1 MSFEPAH
8 PLPALEAAAR
18 GVVVDVRSVSKCFNI
33 YDRPQ
38 DRLLQAVWRGRR
50 TYFREF
56 WPLRD
61 VSLQIREGEIV
72 GVIGRNG
79 SGKSTLLQLICG
91 ILEPTAGIIQANGR
105 VSALLELG
113 AGFNPDYT
121 GRENVYVSGAIL
133 GLEKAEIDARFSE
146 IAAFADI
153 GEFMDRPVKIYSTG
167 MFVRL
172 AFAVAASVNPRI
184 LVVDEALAVGDAK
197 FQAKCFRHFDELT
210 ARGTTIILVTH
221 ALDLVTRFCTRAIL
235 LASGRMC
242 MDGAPRDVVNTYL
255 NDLFGVPRVASSQPR
270 VAQPAATSACR
281 DRGFEQRPGYSADE
295 FRWGSREA
303 EIVDFA
309 LTTDGASPTAAL
321 VSGEEMRLSFRV
333 HFHRQVELPIYGV
346 TIKTPDGTT
355 IFGTN
360 TRDGGEVPM
369 FRPAGEGRDVE
380 AHFRICQL
388 LGPGDYLIS
397 VGVSEQR
404 GGEVVPL
411 DRRYDAIH
419 VQVENPRS
427 RAFGLAVFDTDVA
440 INDLPLRA

>member
-1 MSFEPAH
+1 MSFEPTR
-8 PLPALEAAAR
+8 PVPAPEAAVR
-18 GVVVDVRSVSKCFNI
+18 GIAVDVRDVSKCFNI

-38 DRLLQAVWRGRR
+38 DRLLQALWRGRR

-61 VSLQIREGEIV
+61 ISLQIREGEIV

-91 ILEPTAGIIQANGR
+91 ILEPTAGSIQTNGR

-146 IAAFADI
+146 VAAFADI

-172 AFAVAASVNPRI
+172 AFAVAACVNPRI

-197 FQAKCFRHFDELT
+197 YQAKCFRRFDELT

-235 LASGRMC
+235 LDSGKMC
-242 MDGAPRDVVNTYL
+242 MDGAPRDVVNGYL
-255 NDLFGVPRVASSQPR
+255 NDLFGVPRVAPSQPR
-270 VAQPAATSACR
+270 AAQSAATSVCR
-281 DRGFEQRPGYSADE
+281 DRGFEQRPGYSTDE

-309 LTTDGASPTAAL
+309 LSTDGASPTAAL
-321 VSGEEMRLSFRV
+321 VSGEEMRLTFRV
-333 HFHRQVELPIYGV
+333 RFHRQVELPIYGV

-369 FRPAGEGRDVE
+369 FRPAGEGREVE
-380 AHFRICQL
+380 AHFRIRQL

-440 INDLPLRA
+440 IDDVPVRA

>member
-1 MSFEPAH
+1 MSFEPDH
-8 PLPALEAAAR
+8 PFPGSKALAPDVA
-18 GVVVDVRSVSKCFNI
+18 VDVRNVSKCFNI

-38 DRLLQAVWRGRR
+38 DRLLQAIWRGRR
-50 TYFREF
+50 SYFREF

-61 VSLQIREGEIV
+61 ISLQIRQGEVV
-72 GVIGRNG
+72 GVVGCNG
-79 SGKSTLLQLICG
+79 SGKSTLLQVICG
-91 ILEPTAGIIQANGR
+91 ILEPTAGSIQANGR

-113 AGFNPDYT
+113 AGFNPDYS

-153 GEFMDRPVKIYSTG
+153 GEFMDRPVKTYSTG

-172 AFAVAASVNPRI
+172 AFAVAACVNPRI

-197 FQAKCFRHFDELT
+197 FQAKCFRRFDELT
-210 ARGTTIILVTH
+210 ARGATIILVTH

-235 LASGRMC
+235 LDGGRLR
-242 MDGAPRDVVNTYL
+242 MDGAPRDVVNAYL
-255 NDLFGVPRVASSQPR
+255 NDLFGVSRSVGQRHSL
-270 VAQPAATSACR
+270 AQPIPDPACE
-281 DRGFEQRPGYSADE
+281 DCGFERRPGYNADE

-303 EIVDFA
+303 QIVDFA
-309 LTTDGASPTAAL
+309 LTSGGSTTTAAL
-321 VSGEEMRLSFRV
+321 TSGEEMMLTFRV
-333 HFHRQVELPIYGV
+333 HFHRLVELPIYGV
-346 TIKTPDGTT
+346 TIKTPDGVTV
-355 IFGTN
+355 FGTN

-369 FRPAGEGRDVE
+369 FRPAGEGSDVE
-380 AHFRICQL
+380 ARFRIRQQ

-419 VQVENPRS
+419 VQVENPKS
-427 RAFGLAVFDTDVA
+427 RAFGLAFFNADMA
-440 INDLPLRA
+440 INELPLRA

>member
-1 MSFEPAH
+1 MSFEPAR
-8 PLPALEAAAR
+8 PLPATEAAVP
-18 GVVVDVRSVSKCFNI
+18 GVAVDIHNLSKCFNI

-38 DRLLQAVWRGRR
+38 DRLLQALRRGRR
-50 TYFREF
+50 TYYREF

-61 VSLQIREGEIV
+61 ISLRIREGEIL

-91 ILEPTAGIIQANGR
+91 ILEPTAGSIEANGR

-172 AFAVAASVNPRI
+172 AFAVAACVNPRI

-197 FQAKCFRHFDELT
+197 FQAKCFRRFDELT

-221 ALDLVTRFCTRAIL
+221 AVDLVTRFCTRAIL
-235 LASGRMC
+235 LDGGRLR
-242 MDGAPRDVVNTYL
+242 MDGAPRDVVNAYL
-255 NDLFGVPRVASSQPR
+255 SDLFGVPRAVPPEPR
-270 VAQPAATSACR
+270 AAQPAATPACQ

-309 LTTDGASPTAAL
+309 LTTAGLSPTAAL
-321 VSGEEMRLSFRV
+321 VSGEEVLLTLRV
-333 HFHRQVELPIYGV
+333 HFHRKVELPIYGV

-355 IFGTN
+355 VFGTN
-360 TRDGGEVPM
+360 TRDAGEVPI
-369 FRPAGEGRDVE
+369 FRQAGEGRDVE
-380 AHFRICQL
+380 ARFRIRQL
-388 LGPGDYLIS
+388 LGPGDYLLS

>member
-1 MSFEPAH
+1 MSFEPAR
-8 PLPALEAAAR
+8 PLPATEAAVP
-18 GVVVDVRSVSKCFNI
+18 GVAVDVHNLSKCFNI

-38 DRLLQAVWRGRR
+38 DRLLQALRRGRR

-61 VSLQIREGEIV
+61 ISLRIREGEIL

-91 ILEPTAGIIQANGR
+91 ILEPTAGSIEANGR

-172 AFAVAASVNPRI
+172 AFAVAACVNPRI

-197 FQAKCFRHFDELT
+197 FQAKCFRRFDELT

-221 ALDLVTRFCTRAIL
+221 AVDLVMRFCTRAIL
-235 LASGRMC
+235 LDGGRLR
-242 MDGAPRDVVNTYL
+242 MDGAPRDVVNAYL
-255 NDLFGVPRVASSQPR
+255 NDLFGVPRAGPAALHSV
-270 VAQPAATSACR
+270 QPAATPACQ

-309 LTTDGASPTAAL
+309 LTTAGLSPTAAL
-321 VSGEEMRLSFRV
+321 VSGEEVLLTLRV
-333 HFHRQVELPIYGV
+333 HFHRTVELPIYGV

-355 IFGTN
+355 VFGTN
-360 TRDGGEVPM
+360 TRDAGEVPI
-369 FRPAGEGRDVE
+369 FRQAGEGRDVE
-380 AHFRICQL
+380 ARFRIRQL
-388 LGPGDYLIS
+388 LGPRGLS
-397 VGVSEQR
+397 SFCGGVRAAGRR
-404 GGEVVPL
+404 GRPARPQVRCHPRASGKSTLAGVWP
-411 DRRYDAIH
+411 RR
-419 VQVENPRS
+419 
-427 RAFGLAVFDTDVA
+427 
-440 INDLPLRA
+440 LRHRRCDQ